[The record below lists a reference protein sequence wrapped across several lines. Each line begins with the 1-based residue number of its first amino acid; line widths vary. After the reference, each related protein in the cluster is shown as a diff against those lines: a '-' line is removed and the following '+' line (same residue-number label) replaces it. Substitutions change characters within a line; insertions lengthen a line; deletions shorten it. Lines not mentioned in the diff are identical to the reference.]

1 MPSLARVLQTFVMM
15 FYRKQLMEKF
25 AYTEREKL
33 NWYTNPEFNLA
44 TRAAT
49 LAELLALVVIYS
61 PAMPILW
68 WIGIVTLFI
77 NYWSDKLI
85 LLRGARRVA
94 HSDGALAVRVL
105 RVVGLTITIHAMVA
119 AWTFSEQILFPSPGA
134 APVPELNPANGAAG
148 YSEYIAARR
157 ANMFLTQAAA
167 PAIVLFYISGAI
179 LAVQLLLSL

>member
-1 MPSLARVLQTFVMM
+1 MSWFMPSLARVFRTLLFMA
-15 FYRKQLMEKF
+15 YRKRMMEKF

-33 NWYTNPEFNLA
+33 GWYTNPEFNLA

-49 LAELLALVVIYS
+49 VAELLSLVVIYS

-105 RVVGLTITIHAMVA
+105 RVVGGAITIHAVCA
-119 AWTFSEQILFPSPGA
+119 AWTF
-134 APVPELNPANGAAG
+134 
-148 YSEYIAARR
+148 
-157 ANMFLTQAAA
+157 
-167 PAIVLFYISGAI
+167 
-179 LAVQLLLSL
+179 

>member
-1 MPSLARVLQTFVMM
+1 MPSLARVLRTFVMM
-15 FYRKQLMEKF
+15 FYRKQLMERF
-25 AYTEREKL
+25 AYTECEKL
-33 NWYTNPEFNLA
+33 DWYTNPEFNLA

-49 LAELLALVVIYS
+49 LAELLSLVVIYS

-105 RVVGLTITIHAMVA
+105 RVVGLCITIHAMVA
-119 AWTFSEQILFPSPGA
+119 AWNFSEQILFPSPNAG
-134 APVPELNPANGAAG
+134 PVPELNPANGADG
-148 YSEYIAARR
+148 YAEYIAARR
-157 ANMFLTQAAA
+157 KNMFTADAA
-167 PAIVLFYISGAI
+167 
-179 LAVQLLLSL
+179 